1 MQRNARLLV
10 AVVLAGALLLAGCG
24 RPVTDDA
31 GPAISPRS
39 PLVRSALERMVTEG
53 GAPGAAAL
61 SRDQYGPRFAS
72 AGFSDLESR
81 RIPLEGDRFRAGSI
95 TKTFVA
101 TVVLQLADE
110 GRLSLDDTVER
121 HLPGLVRGRGND
133 GRAVTIA
140 HLLGHSSGLFD
151 YVDDP
156 ALRARA
162 FGRTFPEHRFDT
174 RTPRELVRTALRHR
188 PYFAP
193 GRGHRYSNTDYVLL
207 GLVVAKITGRSYAE
221 EITDRIIKPLR
232 LTGTSMPGTDSAIPQ
247 PHGRAY
253 SLRPGSHRLMDTTEL
268 NPSTAGAAGEAIST
282 LGDLNR
288 FLRSLLKG
296 ELLPARELRRMQ
308 DTSHSRGTYGLGL
321 VPVRLPCHRGSLT
334 LWGHNGSIN
343 GSYAHMLGTPG
354 GGHLFSYRVNT
365 ERVGDEAAETD
376 LLQAEFCPRPLR
388 QDLSDT

>member
-1 MQRNARLLV
+1 MQRTARLLI
-10 AVVLAGALLLAGCG
+10 AVVSAGVLLLAGCRG
-24 RPVTDDA
+24 PVTDDA
-31 GPAISPRS
+31 GPAISPRA
-39 PLVRSALERMVTEG
+39 PLVRASLERMVTGG

-61 SRDQYGPRFAS
+61 SRDGFGPRFAS

-101 TVVLQLADE
+101 TVVLQLAEE
-110 GRLSLDDTVER
+110 GRLSLDDTVES

-140 HLLGHSSGLFD
+140 HLLGHTSGLYD

-156 ALRARA
+156 ALRSRA
-162 FGRTFPEHRFDT
+162 FGRKFPEHRFDT
-174 RTPRELVRTALRHR
+174 RTPHELVRTAVRHP

-193 GRGHRYSNTDYVLL
+193 GEAHRYSNTDYVLL
-207 GLVVAKITGRSYAE
+207 GLIVGRVTGRSYAE
-221 EITDRIIKPLR
+221 EITDRIIEPLR
-232 LTGTSMPGTDSAIPQ
+232 LTGTSMPGTDSALPQ

-253 SLRPGSHRLMDTTEL
+253 SFRPGSHQPLDTTEL

-296 ELLPARELRRMQ
+296 ELLPPRGLRRMQ

-321 VPVRLPCHRGSLT
+321 VPVRLPCDRGGMT

-354 GGHLFSYRVNT
+354 GGHVFSYRVNT
-365 ERVGDEAAETD
+365 EKVGDKAAETE
-376 LLQAEFCPRPLR
+376 LLQAEFCPRPFR
-388 QDLSDT
+388 

>member
-1 MQRNARLLV
+1 MQRTARLLV
-10 AVVLAGALLLAGCG
+10 AGVCAGTLLLAGCRG
-24 RPVTDDA
+24 PVSDDA
-31 GPAISPRS
+31 GPAISPRA
-39 PLVRSALERMVTEG
+39 PLIRSALERMVTEG
-53 GAPGAAAL
+53 RAPGAAAL

-101 TVVLQLADE
+101 TVVLQLVDE
-110 GRLSLDDTVER
+110 GKLSLDDTVEK

-133 GRAVTIA
+133 GRTVTVA
-140 HLLGHSSGLFD
+140 QLLGHTSGLFD

-156 ALRARA
+156 ALHART
-162 FGRTFPEHRFDT
+162 FGRKFPEHRYDT
-174 RTPRELVRTALRHR
+174 RTPRELVRTALRHP

-193 GRGHRYSNTDYVLL
+193 GKGHHYSNTDYVLL
-207 GLVVAKITGRSYAE
+207 GMIIARATGRSYAE
-221 EITDRIIKPLR
+221 EITARIIEPLR
-232 LTGTSMPGTDSAIPQ
+232 LTGTSLPGTDSSIPQ

-253 SLRPGSHRLMDTTEL
+253 SLRPGSHRLVDSTEL

-321 VPVRLPCHRGSLT
+321 VPLRLPCGRDTLM

-343 GSYAHMLGTPG
+343 GSYAHVLGTPG

-365 ERVGDEAAETD
+365 EEVGDAAAETE
-376 LLQAEFCPRPLR
+376 LLRAEFCPHPFR
-388 QDLSDT
+388 